1 MGQFF
6 WNFMASHFF
15 KLCQTAKCF
24 RNKIYNEI
32 VPFLFLCHKN
42 FEVFQFLFTE
52 KNLESFSI
60 FCVFHKKFPFFFR
73 YRVAQSTFQKLTYL
87 VVWTKTFFHTLY
99 LKWDSFFVLLYSKM
113 SLKLHFLRE
122 SNFLW
127 IMDVYASNIHK
138 GLEKYGKIL

>member
-32 VPFLFLCHKN
+32 VPFLFCVTRILKFFN
-42 FEVFQFLFTE
+42 FFSQKKTSKVFQYFVYFTKSFLLDTGWLD
-52 KNLESFSI
+52 N
-60 FCVFHKKFPFFFR
+60 
-73 YRVAQSTFQKLTYL
+73 FQKLTYL
-87 VVWTKTFFHTLY
+87 VVWTQTFFHTLY